1 MTGWQGALALL
12 LAVAVESAEL
22 PAPPTRQFDDR
33 AGLVSADVAQRL
45 EERLRAERERSGHE
59 LVVAIFPALPGGAAL
74 EDFTLRAAES
84 WRVGRQGQDDG
95 AVLFVFVADRRLR
108 LEVGYGLEAELPDVV
123 AKRILDD
130 VIAPRLRE
138 GEAAAALEAGVDA
151 LVAAVGGR
159 ASAPPAVE
167 AAPARRVVTLQPSIE
182 GLHRLAAL
190 PLLLALAAFFVGR
203 RGSKKVRQGALP
215 AGLVLAVILAVVGA
229 VAALVLDAERTL
241 RVAALAAGAGLLVAV
256 TRGAWR
262 GWVAGATS
270 VSPSAA
276 ATVTAATALLGVLQ
290 LASASGSRG
299 NIAGWSWPALA
310 SYAAFQAF
318 GLLGVWRAKLWS
330 ERFLYLGAMAL
341 IAFCYVQPSVMDGR
355 FPSFI
360 LLVAWAPIW
369 SGVTVMLSELFSLL
383 GLKPARWWYDAS
395 GRRSGLAG
403 GSWSSRGYSSGSSGS
418 GYSGGGGRFGGG
430 GASGGW

>member
-1 MTGWQGALALL
+1 MTGFQGALALVL
-12 LAVAVESAEL
+12 AAAVASAEL
-22 PAPPTRQFDDR
+22 PPPPTRQFDDR

-59 LVVAIFPALPGGAAL
+59 LVVAIFPALPAGAAL
-74 EDFTLRAAES
+74 EDFTVRTAQS

-108 LEVGYGLEAELPDVV
+108 LEVGYGLEAQLPDVV

-130 VIAPRLRE
+130 VNAPRLRE
-138 GEAAAALEAGVDA
+138 GQPGAALEAGVDA

-159 ASAPPAVE
+159 ALPAVE
-167 AAPARRVVTLQPSIE
+167 AAPHKAAAFQPSTE
-182 GLHRLAAL
+182 DLHRLVAW
-190 PLLLALAAFFVGR
+190 PLLLVLAVFFASGR
-203 RGSKKVRQGALP
+203 KKVRSSALP
-215 AGLVLAVILAVVGA
+215 AGLVVAVVLTLVGA
-229 VAALVLDAERTL
+229 VAGFVLDAERTL
-241 RVAALAAGAGLLVAV
+241 RAAALAAGVGLLVAA

-262 GWVAGATS
+262 GWVAADAAVPPG
-270 VSPSAA
+270 AA
-276 ATVTAATALLGVLQ
+276 ATVTALTALLGILQ
-290 LASASGSRG
+290 LASASGSRWTF
-299 NIAGWSWPALA
+299 AGWTWPALA
-310 SYAAFQAF
+310 SYAAFEAF

-330 ERFLYLGAMAL
+330 ERFLYLGAATM
-341 IAFCYVQPSVMDGR
+341 IAFGYLRPSVMDGR

-360 LLVAWAPIW
+360 LVILWAPIW
-369 SGVTVMLSELFSLL
+369 SGVTVMLNELFELL
-383 GLKPARWWYDAS
+383 GLRPKRWWYDPS

-403 GSWSSRGYSSGSSGS
+403 GSWSARGYSSGSSGG